1 MTSKCI
7 SVGLLLAAET
17 FAMSLWFAS
26 AAVLPEMARE
36 ADLAPARHALMTSA
50 VQAGFVVGAL
60 AVAVSGIADRLDPRR
75 VLSVSALAAAAAN
88 VSLLAVPVGST
99 GAVLLRA
106 VTGVFLAG
114 VYPVGMK
121 IMVGWGV
128 RDRSLLVGLFVGA
141 LTLGSALP
149 HLLSLSSGL
158 DWRFTIVATSLCGTI
173 AGLLVLAT
181 GLGPHHTKAP
191 SFDPAA
197 IRVAWTDPAIRLA
210 YLGYLGHMWE
220 LYAMW
225 AWVAVAARASYLTSL
240 APATATWLAKMTAFL
255 AIALGAVA
263 CGIAGTACR
272 PHGPSAGSG
281 RRHVRQRLCRA
292 RDGGELRRP
301 GVGHHGAH
309 RDLGNRHH
317 PGLGAVLSSCR
328 GRCAQAPYGQP
339 SRPADG
345 SGIRPDDP
353 DRAGDP
359 ARRRSH
365 RLERAHD
372 RPRPGTG
379 VWGSRHALV
388 PRTRPH
394 CSAGLALS
402 SLGPALCTLRRGA
415 LVLPLPTLV
424 SGTPP
429 QGHGD
434 G

>member
-1 MTSKCI
+1 MTSKCN

-17 FAMSLWFAS
+17 SAMSLWFAS

-75 VLSVSALAAAAAN
+75 VFSVSALAAAAAN
-88 VSLLAVPVGST
+88 ASLLAVPVGST
-99 GAVLLRA
+99 DAVLLRA
-106 VTGVFLAG
+106 ATGLLLAG

-149 HLLSLSSGL
+149 HLLSLSSGV
-158 DWRFTIVATSLCGTI
+158 DWRFTIVATSLCGAI

-225 AWVAVAARASYLTSL
+225 AWVAVAARASYLASL

-263 CGIAGTACR
+263 CGIAGALADRMGRAQVAAVAMFVSACAALATAASFG
-272 PHGPSAGSG
+272 GPAWVTMVLIVIWGIAIIPDSAQFS
-281 RRHVRQRLCRA
+281 
-292 RDGGELRRP
+292 
-301 GVGHHGAH
+301 
-309 RDLGNRHH
+309 
-317 PGLGAVLSSCR
+317 
-328 GRCAQAPYGQP
+328 
-339 SRPADG
+339 
-345 SGIRPDDP
+345 
-353 DRAGDP
+353 
-359 ARRRSH
+359 
-365 RLERAHD
+365 
-372 RPRPGTG
+372 
-379 VWGSRHALV
+379 ALV
-388 PRTRPH
+388 ADVGPKHLTG
-394 CSAGLALS
+394 SLLALQTALGFALTILTVQATPLVAAGIGWKGLMIVLA
-402 SLGPALCTLRRGA
+402 LGPALGVLAMLLFRALERTGA
-415 LVLPLPTLV
+415 RV
-424 SGTPP
+424 
-429 QGHGD
+429 
-434 G
+434 